1 MSSNS
6 NRDTQNAAAFNK
18 KRLKSNETVLSR
30 FQINKFYTG
39 HKHQNFNNSEV
50 EKQSW
55 TPNSTIKPQLSQFDR
70 SQQILRKNKNQKLN
84 LIIKKLN
91 PAEEQEKLQQI
102 SDKKNSLQN
111 VASNNYDMQSNFQHA
126 TKPTLTRQTQSTAIA
141 R

>member
-6 NRDTQNAAAFNK
+6 NRDTQNANAFNK

-91 PAEEQEKLQQI
+91 PSEE
-102 SDKKNSLQN
+102 
-111 VASNNYDMQSNFQHA
+111 
-126 TKPTLTRQTQSTAIA
+126 
-141 R
+141 